1 MSNVVLARAMSEKA
15 SPPCRASIVLPIN
28 KDDGFFARCI
38 DSLLAQS
45 ISDFEVI
52 IVANN
57 CSDQLWNTIKK
68 IEDGRFKCLRTPI
81 GQLPYNLNYGIAA
94 SSSELI
100 IRMDADD
107 IAEPTRVERILEY
120 MSTNRDISVVGSYYM
135 VIDEYDKII
144 KKEVC
149 PPTCSNKIWQK
160 LFYETTMAHP
170 TVAFRKS
177 AILSV
182 GGYNFG
188 AYAEDWDLWIRL
200 RKAGFKFSNIPEVL
214 LRYRVHS
221 HQATSVL
228 AIKRNLAFV
237 NSLLINHFLLDFDI
251 RFLFGAL
258 KFSIIQIARVIKY
271 KLGKFRTDR

>member
-1 MSNVVLARAMSEKA
+1 MNVSKSPA
-15 SPPCRASIVLPIN
+15 SAPISVDVSCRASVVLPIN
-28 KDDGFFARCI
+28 RDDGFFGRCI
-38 DSLLAQS
+38 DSLLKQS
-45 ISDFEVI
+45 ISDFEII

-57 CSDQLWNTIKK
+57 CSDELWTAINK
-68 IEDGRFKCLRTPI
+68 ISDPRFKCLRTPI

-94 SSSELI
+94 ACSDLI

-107 IAEPTRVERILEY
+107 FAECTRVERIIEY
-120 MSTNRDISVVGSYYM
+120 MDLNSDISVVGSYYM
-135 VIDEYDKII
+135 VIDEDDKII
-144 KKEVC
+144 QDKVC
-149 PPTCSNKIWQK
+149 PPTCSNKISEM

-200 RKAGFKFSNIPEVL
+200 RKAGFKFSNIPEIL

-221 HQATSVL
+221 QQATSIL
-228 AIKRNLAFV
+228 TLKRNLAFV
-237 NSLLINHFLLDFDI
+237 NSLCINHFILELDI
-251 RFLFGAL
+251 RFLLGAL
-258 KFSIIQIARVIKY
+258 KYSMMQFARLIKY
-271 KLGKFRTDR
+271 KLR